1 MKKNNEGLAA
11 KFAPRL
17 AIIAQFM
24 ADYMECQDR
33 IGRYSIS

>member
-1 MKKNNEGLAA
+1 MKKNKEGSATRI
-11 KFAPRL
+11 APRF
-17 AIIAQFM
+17 AYIAQFM

>member
-1 MKKNNEGLAA
+1 MKKNKEGLAA
-11 KFAPRL
+11 ILAPRL
-17 AIIAQFM
+17 AFIAQFI

>member
-1 MKKNNEGLAA
+1 MKKNKEGLAA
-11 KFAPRL
+11 KFASRL
-17 AIIAQFM
+17 AFIARFM